1 LPAASLPV
9 PRFHVLIYAISRAP
23 GALYIMMKVIFKKVV
38 ILLPALLA
46 AVCAGP
52 ARAAIWGRGKV
63 PAPWSNAAIAVDG
76 KISDWPPGETYD
88 ASGLRFRALNDGE
101 SLYITVSAHEAG
113 ARSVLTGEI
122 RQDVTLWFL
131 DGKTR
136 ALGLRLPFGNLGL
149 PWENG
154 PSAGSIEPELL
165 TTEGTAV
172 STAPLP
178 GNIEFGGEI
187 PGRVPIYEL
196 KIPLALLKTVG
207 GKIALDFTT
216 AYASPELERQM
227 KERFQKAAERRS
239 GAQSGPSAG
248 MKPQSGMSGRG
259 GGKMGGGMRG
269 GGKGGG
275 GGRGGSGAQPEFP
288 SPMEIQLSVLPG
300 AGSGPRAQ
308 VQSAA
313 WKSPE

>member
-1 LPAASLPV
+1 
-9 PRFHVLIYAISRAP
+9 
-23 GALYIMMKVIFKKVV
+23 MMKVIFKKVV

-46 AVCAGP
+46 AVRADP

-63 PAPWSNAAIAVDG
+63 SAPWSNAAIAVDG

-122 RQDVTLWFL
+122 RQNVTLWFL

-154 PSAGSIEPELL
+154 SSAGSIEPELL

-187 PGRVPIYEL
+187 PDRVPIYEL
-196 KIPLALLKTVG
+196 KIPLALLKTIG

-227 KERFQKAAERRS
+227 KERFRKDAERRS
-239 GAQSGPSAG
+239 GAQSGQSAG

-275 GGRGGSGAQPEFP
+275 GGRGGSGAQSEFP

-300 AGSGPRAQ
+300 ARQ
-308 VQSAA
+308 
-313 WKSPE
+313 

>member
-1 LPAASLPV
+1 MMIKV
-9 PRFHVLIYAISRAP
+9 AI
-23 GALYIMMKVIFKKVV
+23 KTVV
-38 ILLPALLA
+38 MLLSALLA

-63 PAPWSNAAIAVDG
+63 PAPWSQAAIAVDG
-76 KISDWPPGETYD
+76 RISDWPPGETYD
-88 ASGLRFRALNDGE
+88 ASGLRFRALNNGE
-101 SLYITVSAHEAG
+101 NLYITVSAHEAG
-113 ARSVLTGEI
+113 AKAVLTGEI

-131 DGKTR
+131 DGKNR
-136 ALGLRLPFGNLGL
+136 ALGLRLPFGNLGP

-154 PSAGSIEPELL
+154 LQAGSIEPELL
-165 TTEGTAV
+165 TAEGTAV

-196 KIPLALLKTVG
+196 KIPLALLKTAD

-227 KERFQKAAERRS
+227 KERFQKTAERRS
-239 GAQSGPSAG
+239 GAQGGQSAG
-248 MKPQSGMSGRG
+248 MKPQGGMSGRG

-269 GGKGGG
+269 GGKG

-300 AGSGPRAQ
+300 AGQ
-308 VQSAA
+308 Q
-313 WKSPE
+313 KE

>member
-1 LPAASLPV
+1 MIKMA
-9 PRFHVLIYAISRAP
+9 
-23 GALYIMMKVIFKKVV
+23 FKLVF

-46 AVCAGP
+46 AVCAGT
-52 ARAAIWGRGKV
+52 ARAAIWGRGKLS
-63 PAPWSNAAIAVDG
+63 APWSQAAIAVDG
-76 KISDWPPGETYD
+76 EISDWPPGETYD

-101 SLYITVSAHEAG
+101 SLYLTVSAHEAG
-113 ARSVLTGEI
+113 AKAVLTGEI

-154 PSAGSIEPELL
+154 LQAGSIEPELL
-165 TTEGTAV
+165 TAEGAAV

-196 KIPLALLKTVG
+196 KIPLALLKTAD

-239 GAQSGPSAG
+239 GAQGGPPAG
-248 MKPQSGMSGRG
+248 MKPQGGMSGRG

-288 SPMEIQLSVLPG
+288 SPMEIQLSVLPV
-300 AGSGPRAQ
+300 AGQ
-308 VQSAA
+308 Q
-313 WKSPE
+313 KE

>member
-1 LPAASLPV
+1 
-9 PRFHVLIYAISRAP
+9 
-23 GALYIMMKVIFKKVV
+23 MMKVIFKKVV

-313 WKSPE
+313 RKSPE

>member
-1 LPAASLPV
+1 
-9 PRFHVLIYAISRAP
+9 
-23 GALYIMMKVIFKKVV
+23 MKVIFKKVV